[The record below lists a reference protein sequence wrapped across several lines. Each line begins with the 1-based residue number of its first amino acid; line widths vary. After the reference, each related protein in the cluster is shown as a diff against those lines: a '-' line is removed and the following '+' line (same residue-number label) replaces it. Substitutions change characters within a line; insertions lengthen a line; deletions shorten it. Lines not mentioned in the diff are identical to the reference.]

1 MRCENCSSEMLNIQN
16 SAFFCQKLNFSYS
29 VNNLSSTGVG
39 TELSKIIGKWIS
51 RPKSCNCNIYAGTL
65 NEWGPDK
72 CEEKIDEIVDKL
84 MEQEKYLSRSLKLF
98 PDLIKRATL
107 KTMIKKAI
115 KNTRDKK
122 T

>member
-1 MRCENCSSEMLNIQN
+1 MKTR
-16 SAFFCQKLNFSYS
+16 
-29 VNNLSSTGVG
+29 GVG

-51 RPKSCNCNIYAGTL
+51 KPKNCDCNIYAGTL
-65 NEWGPDK
+65 NGWGSDK

-84 MEQEKYLSRSLKLF
+84 MEQEKYLSPSLKLF